1 MQFRNDI
8 QILRG
13 LAVAFVVLFHLELA
27 GFSSGFLGVDVFFV
41 ISGFLMAV
49 LYKPNH
55 KKEFF
60 AKRAK
65 RLLPSYFVVVFLTLL
80 SSLFFILPSEQG
92 QVIEQSIYSLFFAN
106 NIGFWQQNS
115 YFSKSDFNPL
125 LHLWSLGVEIQF
137 YLIVPL
143 LAWFF
148 RKSLAFFILALV
160 GSFLACVF
168 ILGVSPKTSFFMMPL
183 RLWEFLIGYGA
194 AYYLTNK
201 GSVKYQN
208 NILGSLSLF
217 LIILIPFLVKIDGN
231 SFSRIMGHP
240 GFFALVIC
248 IATAGILVFGLPKI
262 LEENLISKALIR
274 LGEYSYSIYLVHFPL
289 IVIYLYQPFSGTIL
303 HPESFVEKVVLLILI
318 SIFSFVLHNF
328 VEKRKITSIKKI
340 YAISFIGVFV
350 LSSCASVSNS
360 KLYSENDIKIFNGLV
375 DRDSYRCGKLFRLT
389 NSGEIVC
396 KINEGKMSNN
406 VLLLGNSHADSIK
419 NTFKEVA
426 ESHNYNTYF
435 FVSNTPMIGK
445 DTPANIVIKEAV
457 KIQAD
462 KIILHY
468 KSETIDINNLS
479 ELIRLAEKNNINII
493 LIEPVPIYKESIPKT
508 LYNGDKVNYTVK
520 QYMIDNQRLK
530 EHIDSYKKD
539 HTNFY
544 NYEITSSLCN
554 DNECKIVSEDG
565 KPYYFDEDHL
575 TLTGAKKLKPIF
587 EKIFIN

>member
-27 GFSSGFLGVDVFFV
+27 GFASGFLGVDVFFV

-49 LYKPNH
+49 LYRPNH

-60 AKRAK
+60 SKRAK
-65 RLLPSYFVVVFLTLL
+65 RLLPSYFTVVFLTLL
-80 SSLFFILPSEQG
+80 VSLFFILPSEQG

-148 RKSLAFFILALV
+148 RKSLAFFILALL

-168 ILGVSPKTSFFMMPL
+168 ILGISPKTSFFMMPL

-194 AYYLTNK
+194 AYYLTKK
-201 GSVKYQN
+201 GAVKYKN
-208 NILGSLSLF
+208 NVLGSLSLF
-217 LIILIPFLVKIDGN
+217 LIILIPVFVKIDGN

-240 GFFALVIC
+240 GFFALAIC
-248 IATAGILVFGLPKI
+248 IATAGVLVFGLPKI

-289 IVIYLYQPFSGTIL
+289 VVIYLYQPFSGTIL
-303 HPESFVEKVVLLILI
+303 HPESLVEKFVLLILI

-328 VEKRKITSIKKI
+328 VEKRKITSIKKM

-375 DRDSYRCGKLFRLT
+375 DRDSYRCGKLFRVFNLNDIT
-389 NSGEIVC
+389 C
-396 KINEGKMSNN
+396 KINESVLEKNI
-406 VLLLGNSHADSIK
+406 LLLGNSHADSIK
-419 NTFKEVA
+419 KTFKEVA
-426 ESHNYNTYF
+426 EDHGYNTYF
-435 FVSNTPMIGK
+435 FVSNTPMIK
-445 DTPANIVIKEAV
+445 TDNPPDVVIGEA
-457 KIQAD
+457 KRLKAD
-462 KIILHY
+462 KIVLHY
-468 KSETIDINNLS
+468 KSGTIDIANLDK
-479 ELIRLAEKNNINII
+479 LVTLAAINNINIV
-493 LIEPVPIYKESIPKT
+493 LIEPVPIYKESVPKI
-508 LYNGDKVNYTVK
+508 LYNRTQVAQTLE
-520 QYMIDNQRLK
+520 QYRSQNKDLFAKIEQLEGLNK
-530 EHIDSYKKD
+530 KFSSYDVVSK
-539 HTNFY
+539 
-544 NYEITSSLCN
+544 LCN
-554 DNECKIVSEDG
+554 TKCELASPEG
-565 KPYYFDEDHL
+565 RPLYFDEDHL
-575 TLTGAKKLKPIF
+575 TLEGAKKLKPVFEEIF
-587 EKIFIN
+587 

>member
-13 LAVAFVVLFHLELA
+13 LAVTFVVLFHLELV
-27 GFSSGFLGVDVFFV
+27 GFASGFLGVDVFFV

-55 KKEFF
+55 KKDFF

-65 RLLPSYFVVVFLTLL
+65 RLLPSYFTVVFLTLFA
-80 SSLFFILPSEQG
+80 SLFFILPSEQG

-148 RKSLAFFILALV
+148 RKSVGFFILALV
-160 GSFLACVF
+160 GSFLACIF

-201 GSVKYQN
+201 GSVKYKN
-208 NILGSLSLF
+208 NVLGSLSLF
-217 LIILIPFLVKIDGN
+217 LIVLIPLFLKIDGN
-231 SFSRIMGHP
+231 SFSRVMGHP
-240 GFFALVIC
+240 GFFALAIC

-262 LEENLISKALIR
+262 LEDNVISKALIR

-303 HPESFVEKVVLLILI
+303 HPESLVEKIVLLVLI
-318 SIFSFVLHNF
+318 SIFSFALHNL
-328 VEKRKITSIKKI
+328 VEKRKITSIKKM
-340 YAISFIGVFV
+340 YAVSFIGVFV

-375 DRDSYRCGKLFRLT
+375 DRDSYRCGKLFRVFHFNDIT
-389 NSGEIVC
+389 C
-396 KINEGKMSNN
+396 KINESDLSKNI
-406 VLLLGNSHADSIK
+406 LLLGNSHADSIK
-419 NTFKEVA
+419 KTFKEVA
-426 ESHNYNTYF
+426 EVHGYNTYF
-435 FVSNTPMIGK
+435 FVSNTPMIK
-445 DTPANIVIKEAV
+445 TDNPPAVVIGEAKRLNADMIV
-457 KIQAD
+457 
-462 KIILHY
+462 LHY
-468 KSETIDINNLS
+468 KSGTIDIENLNKLVS
-479 ELIRLAEKNNINII
+479 LAAINNINIV
-493 LIEPVPIYKESIPKT
+493 LVEPVPIYEESVPKV
-508 LYNGDKVNYTVK
+508 LYNRAQVIQTVE
-520 QYMIDNQRLK
+520 QYRSENKDLFAEIAQLK
-530 EHIDSYKKD
+530 GLNKNFSSYDVVSK
-539 HTNFY
+539 
-544 NYEITSSLCN
+544 LCN
-554 DNECKIVSEDG
+554 TQCELASIDG
-565 KPYYFDEDHL
+565 RPLYFDEDHL
-575 TLTGAKKLKPIF
+575 TLEGAKKLKPVFDEIF
-587 EKIFIN
+587 